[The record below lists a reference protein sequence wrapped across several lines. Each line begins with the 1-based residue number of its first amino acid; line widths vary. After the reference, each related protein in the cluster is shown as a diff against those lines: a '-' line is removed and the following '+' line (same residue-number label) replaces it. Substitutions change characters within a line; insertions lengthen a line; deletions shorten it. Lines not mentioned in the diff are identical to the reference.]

1 MENRK
6 GKVSFLSLQLSLT
19 FLLIIAS
26 PYISQR
32 INNIIKLCIEI
43 MLIATMIT
51 GSKLKRKAVETCI
64 PTIIFLCSTCFSSFR
79 WSGLSSRFM
88 NTFVTGTAYVLFFYI
103 IYSSCKIKQER
114 VNAIIKNN
122 LIFYIVIL
130 DFFVLVTR
138 GKGLGGLSEAVY
150 LLGNKFMVS
159 YFHMALLA
167 LIIGDYKKKSNV
179 TIFKII
185 LLSIYS
191 VMICRIADTTT
202 GVLGIIFMLFFWFVA
217 NQKPNIYKL
226 LSNPIVIISFFVG
239 SNAIFLLSNII
250 INNSVISN
258 FLLEHSHTDT
268 LLSGRLPM
276 YKIVMN
282 AISTNWVWGYG
293 INYDIV
299 QATLS
304 FGNAQNGLLKMILDY
319 GVVGTVAFI
328 MIIFFAFKKS
338 RGSCQG
344 RVNVG
349 IISFIYG
356 MLFCSLVEINLD
368 ALFFLFL
375 ALAAGNQK
383 IMQGEMAGANIIA
396 YKI

>member
-1 MENRK
+1 MENKK
-6 GKVSFLSLQLSLT
+6 GKISFLSLQLSLT

-26 PYISQR
+26 PYIAQR
-32 INNIIKLCIEI
+32 VNNIVKLCIEI
-43 MLIATMIT
+43 MLIIIIIT
-51 GSKLKRKAVETCI
+51 GFKLQKKAVQICFPAI
-64 PTIIFLCSTCFSSFR
+64 VFLCSTCFSSFR
-79 WSGLSSRFM
+79 WSGMSSRFM
-88 NTFVTGTAYVLFFYI
+88 NTFVTGIAYVLFFYI
-103 IYSSCKIKQER
+103 IYSSGKKNQGR
-114 VNAIIKNN
+114 VNVIIKNN
-122 LIFYIVIL
+122 LIFYTGIL
-130 DFFVLVTR
+130 DFFVLITW
-138 GKGLGGLSEAVY
+138 GKGLGGLPEAVY

-167 LIIGDYKKKSNV
+167 LIIDEHEKKNNA
-179 TIFKII
+179 TAFKVV
-185 LLSIYS
+185 LFSVYS
-191 VMICRIADTTT
+191 VIICRIADTTT
-202 GVLGIIFMLFFWFVA
+202 GVLGIIFILLFWFMV
-217 NQKPNIYKL
+217 NKKLNIYKL
-226 LSNPIVIISFFVG
+226 SSNPIVVIIFFLG

-258 FLLEHSHTDT
+258 FLLKYSHTNT

-299 QATLS
+299 QTTLS

-328 MIIFFAFKKS
+328 TIIFFAFKKS
-338 RGSCQG
+338 RKSCQVK
-344 RVNVG
+344 VNVG

-375 ALAAGNQK
+375 ALVAGNQK
-383 IMQGEMAGANIIA
+383 IGNCETSSQSRL
-396 YKI
+396 KTR